1 MPSISRVSAVSA
13 VLMAASIMAGAG
25 PAMPTAAAAASGI
38 TPTVGSADGWGK
50 AIEVPGTAALNTGS
64 DAEVLSVSCASAGNC
79 GAGGSYFS
87 HRFRGQAFVVSERR
101 GVWHT
106 AIKVPGTAALNKYEN
121 AATTAVSCPSAG
133 NCSAGGYYGDRPPGL
148 VSQLLEPFVVA
159 EKDGRW
165 EKAAAVRGSGA
176 INKGV
181 GNEIT
186 SLSCA
191 SPGNCSAG
199 GGPSPSQGGPGDG
212 QAFVVSEKR
221 GVWGTAMKIPG
232 MTALNSGDSAYVNSV
247 SCSRPGDCTAG
258 GTYVHQ
264 FSATS
269 ISFDAFVVTETNG
282 RWRTAIEVP
291 GLAAFDKDGTGAQIN
306 SV

>member
-13 VLMAASIMAGAG
+13 VLMAASIMAGAV

-50 AIEVPGTAALNTGS
+50 AIEVPGTATLNTGS

-133 NCSAGGYYGDRPPGL
+133 NCRTVPSGL
-148 VSQLLEPFVVA
+148 VTTTGSQYHVLSVSPVVVA
-159 EKDGRW
+159 TQPPW
-165 EKAAAVRGSGA
+165 LAV
-176 INKGV
+176 
-181 GNEIT
+181 
-186 SLSCA
+186 
-191 SPGNCSAG
+191 
-199 GGPSPSQGGPGDG
+199 
-212 QAFVVSEKR
+212 
-221 GVWGTAMKIPG
+221 
-232 MTALNSGDSAYVNSV
+232 VNS
-247 SCSRPGDCTAG
+247 
-258 GTYVHQ
+258 
-264 FSATS
+264 
-269 ISFDAFVVTETNG
+269 
-282 RWRTAIEVP
+282 
-291 GLAAFDKDGTGAQIN
+291 
-306 SV
+306 